1 MTKEFKQKLKTRGTT
16 DTKKYRYTIKNGYEI
31 YRIKLEYL
39 DTTAAYTEW
48 EKVDELK

>member
-1 MTKEFKQKLKTRGTT
+1 MTKEFKQKLKAKGTT

-39 DTTAAYTEW
+39 GTTATYTGW
-48 EKVDELK
+48 EKVGELE